1 MIELLTFSFLIFR
14 KFEIILYIKTYYQNI
29 FHVTKFSLKFLQ
41 RLVVNIKEWI
51 YFVTGS
57 FKEASTVRD
66 VDVSLL
72 VFDDGIFRNISMVPP
87 SLFEKR
93 TDNGLFNWI
102 ANFPIHLWRKK
113 IFSPD
118 EQIVF
123 NERWNIIESW
133 RLRRRWICCC
143 FRNCSK
149 KR

>member
-1 MIELLTFSFLIFR
+1 MNLLR
-14 KFEIILYIKTYYQNI
+14 
-29 FHVTKFSLKFLQ
+29 
-41 RLVVNIKEWI
+41 
-51 YFVTGS
+51 FVTGS
-57 FKEASTVRD
+57 FKEAPTVRD

-118 EQIVF
+118 EQIVS

-149 KR
+149 KRQILKLPWNTLYMVLIYRKSFGSRVKIKKWYAKIWIEIYLLNYE